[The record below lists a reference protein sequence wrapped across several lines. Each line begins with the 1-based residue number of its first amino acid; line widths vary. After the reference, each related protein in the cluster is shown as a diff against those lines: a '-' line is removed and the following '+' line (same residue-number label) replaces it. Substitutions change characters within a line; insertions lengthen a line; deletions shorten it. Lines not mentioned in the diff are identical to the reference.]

1 MSKGTIF
8 RFIKDGQKRLY
19 YVTATGYGWE
29 LTETGMSREILFQKE
44 QLILERDGW
53 KGCII

>member
-29 LTETGMSREILFQKE
+29 LLESGLSREVLFQHE
-44 QLILERDGW
+44 QPILEKDGW
-53 KGCII
+53 TGCIL